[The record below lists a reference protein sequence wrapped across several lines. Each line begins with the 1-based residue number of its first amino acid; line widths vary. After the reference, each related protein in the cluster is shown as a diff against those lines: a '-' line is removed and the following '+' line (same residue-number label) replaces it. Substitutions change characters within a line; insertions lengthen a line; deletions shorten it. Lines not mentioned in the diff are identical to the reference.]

1 MVEYSLISSSD
12 RPNIEAWHYGKI
24 YARALE
30 LYEAK
35 MEIALEG
42 RRECG

>member
-1 MVEYSLISSSD
+1 MVAYPFISSSA
-12 RPNIEAWHYGKI
+12 RPSIEAWHYGKI

-30 LYEAK
+30 LYKAK
-35 MEIALEG
+35 MQVPLEG